1 MRLSKLFQKTAL
13 LLILLMSFHT
23 IVAPLASAALVGT
36 DTLISAQEVD
46 ASRARLAA
54 LLSRE
59 DVGSALLAHGVSAG
73 EVLRRVNSL
82 TDQEVMKLAQ
92 NIDALPAGADGG
104 VGALVGAMLFIF
116 LVLLFTDLLGLTVVY
131 PFVINLSACLFF
143 AGPCWGPRFFFSA
156 AARPYRRAPIPLP
169 LPSVWPF
176 LTFPRMISSV
186 VPPPWPWS
194 WPIAVTPFPWRP

>member
-104 VGALVGAMLFIF
+104 VGALIGAMLFIF
-116 LVLLFTDLLGLTVVY
+116 LVLLFTDLLGLTDVY
-131 PFVINLSACLFF
+131 PFV
-143 AGPCWGPRFFFSA
+143 RK
-156 AARPYRRAPIPLP
+156 
-169 LPSVWPF
+169 
-176 LTFPRMISSV
+176 
-186 VPPPWPWS
+186 
-194 WPIAVTPFPWRP
+194 